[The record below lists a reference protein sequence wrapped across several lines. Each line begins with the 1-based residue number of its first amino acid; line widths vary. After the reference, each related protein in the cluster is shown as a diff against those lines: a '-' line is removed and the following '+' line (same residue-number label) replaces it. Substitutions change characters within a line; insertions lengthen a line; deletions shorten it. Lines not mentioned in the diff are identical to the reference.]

1 MREVQEERGARVV
14 EGEEVVEVGVG
25 DVDEDEHVCRHGYA
39 RHDYE
44 GLDARLLQKK
54 DTQIYEHAQL
64 MILT

>member
-1 MREVQEERGARVV
+1 VV